1 MKSLIKPVCKTGVRS
16 GKLVSVWLHLL
27 SVIRYTDHLR
37 SWGVQLCEHGHGLKH
52 VQPAL
57 AVINPLAVQMP
68 LLS

>member
-37 SWGVQLCEHGHGLKH
+37 SWGVQLCEHGQDQD
-52 VQPAL
+52 V
-57 AVINPLAVQMP
+57 
-68 LLS
+68 S